1 MRRGCFAKDGAPGI
15 GSSAGVGCDSR
26 GRRTGGI
33 GAGGPSVAGLLVET
47 VDCCCSYA
55 GALAIVAE
63 NGDAFA
69 AEASDVAAV
78 VLAGRLAASVPPVA

>member
-1 MRRGCFAKDGAPGI
+1 MRRGCSAKDAPGI
-15 GSSAGVGCDSR
+15 GSSAGVDCDSR
-26 GRRTGGI
+26 GRRTEEI
-33 GAGGPSVAGLLVET
+33 GVGGPSVAGLLVES
-47 VDCCCSYA
+47 VDCCSYA
-55 GALAIVAE
+55 DALAIVAE

>member
-1 MRRGCFAKDGAPGI
+1 MRIGCCAKDGAPGI
-15 GSSAGVGCDSR
+15 GSSAGVDCDSR
-26 GRRTGGI
+26 GRRTEEI

-47 VDCCCSYA
+47 VDCCRYA

-69 AEASDVAAV
+69 AEASDVAGV